1 MTVADDVL
9 EALRANADGMT
20 DSQLAELLG
29 KRHQHV
35 NQVCRQLA
43 VRGWIT
49 RDDQAGEIVNRAT
62 GESTAAR
69 TYVPQPR
76 TETASERAWPWE
88 GNVQGHL
95 VAHLVANGWSIIR
108 VADTALRERG
118 TDIIAE
124 CDGQRLLLEV
134 KGWPSTT
141 YVRGERA
148 GQPKPTQPTLQ
159 ATHWFAEVLTSLI
172 RRGNQPHVRLAM
184 GLPDMPRYR
193 TLLAEAAWTLD
204 RLDIAAY
211 LVTADGT
218 VETWKRRD

>member
-1 MTVADDVL
+1 
-9 EALRANADGMT
+9 MT

-35 NQVCRQLA
+35 SQVCRQLA
-43 VRGWIT
+43 ARESIT

-62 GESTAAR
+62 AEPATAR

-76 TETASERAWPWE
+76 AETASERAFPWE

-95 VAHLVANGWSIIR
+95 VVHLLANGWSIIR

-124 CDGQRLLLEV
+124 RDGQRLLLEV

-148 GQPKPTQPTLQ
+148 CQPKPTQPTLQ
-159 ATHWFAEVLTSLI
+159 AAHWFAEVLTSLI
-172 RRGNQPHVRLAM
+172 RSGCQPGVRLAM

-193 TLLAEAAWTLD
+193 TLLAEAAWAFD

-218 VETWKRRD
+218 VDTWKRKD